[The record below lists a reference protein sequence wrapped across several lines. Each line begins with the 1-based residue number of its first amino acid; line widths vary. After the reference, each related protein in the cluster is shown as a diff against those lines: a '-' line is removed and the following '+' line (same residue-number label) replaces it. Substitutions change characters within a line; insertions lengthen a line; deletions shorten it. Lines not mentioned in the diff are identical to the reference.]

1 MGVYPKN
8 YNKEEFLK
16 FLKENDVSD
25 AIISKFVE
33 LPEAVEHSG
42 CTFKLDINS
51 IWYSVGSTFYNF
63 ELNYYSE
70 ELVEYLFS
78 SKVFG
83 DVELSINY
91 LLCELIN
98 NNYIKFGDC
107 SL

>member
-1 MGVYPKN
+1 MGVYPSK

-16 FLKENDVSD
+16 FLEKNNVND

-33 LPEAVEHSG
+33 LPEAVERSG
-42 CTFKLDINS
+42 NTFKLDINS
-51 IWYSVGSTFYNF
+51 TWYSIGNTFYNF

-70 ELVEYLFS
+70 ELVEYLFG
-78 SKVFG
+78 SKVFS

-98 NNYIKFGDC
+98 NNYIKIGDC
-107 SL
+107 DL